1 MGKTL
6 VLDETQVYKRL
17 EHLSREMSTLKRM
30 IHRLSGERT
39 GHPHI
44 TCLDNVCGGVPVIAG
59 TRIAVWMI
67 AAMHRRGETVENI
80 LDAYPWLS
88 PAQVY
93 DALAYYHDHKEE
105 IERQIEENSEK
116 KQLSLPPL

>member
-1 MGKTL
+1 
-6 VLDETQVYKRL
+6 
-17 EHLSREMSTLKRM
+17 
-30 IHRLSGERT
+30 
-39 GHPHI
+39 
-44 TCLDNVCGGVPVIAG
+44 VPVIAG

-116 KQLSLPPL
+116 KQLSLPPF